1 MLGIYAIN
9 SDQNSCMQ
17 KITVFLILLAA
28 ALSLTAQT
36 VVPSATAMPAW
47 TPPAPRTKAT
57 TLFAPKP
64 FKGDNI
70 FKGDGEKWLAEAIVN
85 LEVGQ
90 LRPISDKQ
98 VSDYVEQLGQNLAKY
113 SAAPNKT
120 FQFMVL
126 NDHENNAFSIGGG
139 RIFIDLGALQ
149 AAASEDELASIIA
162 HEIGH
167 DVFMHA
173 PKTVTRQLF
182 WMTGKRKIADE
193 ADAEKALQDLEA
205 AYEKHT
211 LAAVGESL
219 LGWSRFD
226 ELEADKAG
234 FYNMY
239 KAGYNPEA
247 MKNVFRKFV
256 AETKAETGD
265 NYADAYF
272 FELLFGSHPPSSQ
285 RVTALKW
292 ESNWVKMPPKE
303 SQYKNAAFDA
313 MKVRVRDL

>member
-1 MLGIYAIN
+1 M
-9 SDQNSCMQ
+9 
-17 KITVFLILLAA
+17 KISGILLVI
-28 ALSLTAQT
+28 LTISISGLAQGVAST
-36 VVPSATAMPAW
+36 PAMPAW
-47 TPPAPRTKAT
+47 TPPAARTKSL

-64 FKGDNI
+64 FTGDNI
-70 FKGDGEKWLAEAIVN
+70 FKGDGEKWLAEAIIH

-90 LRPISDKQ
+90 LSSITDKE
-98 VSDYVEQLGQNLAKY
+98 VSEYVSQLGKNLVKY
-113 SAAPNKT
+113 SASPNRV
-120 FQFMVL
+120 FEFVVL
-126 NDHENNAFSIGGG
+126 NDHEDNAFSIGGG
-139 RIFIDLGALQ
+139 RIYINLGALQ
-149 AAASEDELASIIA
+149 AAESEDELVGTIA

-182 WMTGKRKIADE
+182 WMTGKRRITSE
-193 ADAEKALQDLEA
+193 ADTEKALEELQA

-211 LAAVGESL
+211 MAAIGENL
-219 LGWSRFD
+219 LGWSRFQ

-234 FYNMY
+234 FYNMF

-247 MKNVFRKFV
+247 MKNMFRRDV
-256 AETKAETGD
+256 AK
-265 NYADAYF
+265 NKADAGEHYSDEYF

-313 MKVRVRDL
+313 MKIRVKDL